1 MNIREENHSLSPSG
15 IYKSE
20 LNPRHFFEELITAM
34 ISRQMLSNAEFESIQ
49 QQLLELLEK
58 QVKAFNK
65 ESSSSI
71 KVEVAEALMESIYYT
86 LSIYFKELEEIQHS
100 GACIKEKGLASL
112 FIEGKALIHKKVERA
127 KLLLERVQQTKIV
140 TANYAYN
147 DTVDKGLGLFFV
159 TYDKELKAQ
168 DTPGSIDY
176 FLSYT
181 ERQEIIA
188 DGIEYLEKYLGYLYL
203 ENIFCS
209 YFDNE
214 EIEVLLY
221 SYDEQYEHLLF
232 NIFDC
237 VLINSLG
244 NILLGNEEGKLLLS
258 KEEVETLQLVLERYT
273 IEELTEQLKEAAVKL
288 YKLLDI
294 EEYSLISYINL
305 AITKIAVEL
314 KYKLELKQPQYVFIA
329 HQSKK
334 VVTYYIDGERMTN
347 SDFKELTDEIRE
359 CSTIGDKVKLIKN
372 LIHSMYDLVDVLK
385 ADCLFTE
392 EYLTFFSTLTLEEIN
407 LLINYE
413 LGIQENTLN
422 TPIALENLKEKVNLL
437 LTQLETKEQQIGEEE
452 TWQSWLLVYL
462 KQLI

>member
-1 MNIREENHSLSPSG
+1 M
-15 IYKSE
+15 
-20 LNPRHFFEELITAM
+20 
-34 ISRQMLSNAEFESIQ
+34 
-49 QQLLELLEK
+49 
-58 QVKAFNK
+58 
-65 ESSSSI
+65 
-71 KVEVAEALMESIYYT
+71 
-86 LSIYFKELEEIQHS
+86 
-100 GACIKEKGLASL
+100 
-112 FIEGKALIHKKVERA
+112 
-127 KLLLERVQQTKIV
+127 QQTKIV

-159 TYDKELKAQ
+159 TYDKEFMAQ

-176 FLSYT
+176 FLSYA

-209 YFDNE
+209 CFDNE

-258 KEEVETLQLVLERYT
+258 KEEVETLQLILERYT
-273 IEELTEQLKEAAVKL
+273 IEELTEHLKEAAVKL

-385 ADCLFTE
+385 ADCLFTK
-392 EYLTFFSTLTLEEIN
+392 EYLTFFNTLTLEEIN

-422 TPIALENLKEKVNLL
+422 TPITLENLIEKVNLL
-437 LTQLETKEQQIGEEE
+437 LTQLETKEQQTGEEE